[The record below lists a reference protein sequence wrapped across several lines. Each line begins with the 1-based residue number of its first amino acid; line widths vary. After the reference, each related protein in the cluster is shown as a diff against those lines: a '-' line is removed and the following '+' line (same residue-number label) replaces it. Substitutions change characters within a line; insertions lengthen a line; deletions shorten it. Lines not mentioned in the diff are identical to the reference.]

1 MELSVRPLAAE
12 QWSAARAL
20 LHRAFVNEPFSVEM
34 YGQLLLDRW
43 GGSWDL
49 YSSVR
54 SEESTV
60 ALGAN
65 VGEVLVGVVMG
76 SVPGNCRLCR
86 VLAPEPPPEDHHL
99 AIDWQFHQN
108 VAQVHAL
115 LDRHAWVEKAAVEP
129 ALHGFGIGRRLLES
143 VAAALVT
150 EESAVLVLEC
160 APDRVSFYTGL
171 GYEMISSIADPA
183 GPDASLMQHRIR

>member
-1 MELSVRPLAAE
+1 M
-12 QWSAARAL
+12 
-20 LHRAFVNEPFSVEM
+20 
-34 YGQLLLDRW
+34 
-43 GGSWDL
+43 
-49 YSSVR
+49 
-54 SEESTV
+54 
-60 ALGAN
+60 
-65 VGEVLVGVVMG
+65 
-76 SVPGNCRLCR
+76 
-86 VLAPEPPPEDHHL
+86 LAPEPRPEDHPL

-108 VAQVHAL
+108 VAQVHAP
-115 LDRHAWVEKAAVEP
+115 LDSHAWVEKAAVEP